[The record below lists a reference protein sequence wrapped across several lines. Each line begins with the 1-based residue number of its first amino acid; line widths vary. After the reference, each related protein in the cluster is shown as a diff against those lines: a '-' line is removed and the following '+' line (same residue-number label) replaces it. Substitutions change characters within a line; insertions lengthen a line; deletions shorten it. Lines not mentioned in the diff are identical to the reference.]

1 MDNKNFTVHDIFNTK
16 SEEQFDIDKIIASN
30 KYTPGEQKVE
40 TEKIRTVEQK
50 NESAPTVKEA
60 EKTLNLTKEDF
71 LHKNKFF
78 EDAKHFVCEKFNQL
92 KTQFINKLKAKKQ
105 KAPKIPLNKKQVILK
120 ATMII
125 AVALV
130 FVLFGA
136 FLLQQYSYVYLS
148 HDDYGYATLSYV
160 YWEEGMWGQNF
171 TTEQLVHYLTQH
183 YNRWGGRVLSF
194 AQSILL
200 LKQGL
205 DVTRGFHALT
215 LCATFL
221 MVFLFA
227 QNGKKTKL
235 MPVSALFCIALIG
248 LIGKEV
254 ALSGF
259 YWYIAAILYT
269 VPVLYIFIGLWLM
282 NIMLLDNRKG
292 VFLTVSKILMI
303 PFATVIMFFA
313 GFSMEQT
320 GIFAVVSAAALL
332 CYSSFKRKNPLTLI
346 YGVPPFISSLIGCH
360 IMLMA
365 KGNLSRKN
373 GSEDY
378 YSLPFSKQI
387 LKSGENIAKTLFC
400 QDNILI
406 LLLIAVVTVACA
418 LLIIK
423 RRKNILSIIWG
434 IIASGLSAFSVSCGA
449 FNYNTGI
456 IATVLWVYLFVFAIT
471 VSVWLLGNKT
481 KQDGFIWVVFL
492 GGLASQGSCLIS
504 PIFHPRCLVMFYFA
518 LFVVAVRLFNNLLAY
533 AEENKNKKTML
544 KAVTVMAMVVI
555 LGSVGTHQMYNGF
568 KENNRVQD
576 YNDRLLKVTGVMY
589 DKYGIETQTLNLMRL
604 KDETYTGSTMPYGR
618 DLIKDW
624 MKIYYKLPKNLTYT
638 DFVYNKY
645 DEELLESYEQE
656 LIKLE
661 ETYLKTQK

>member
-1 MDNKNFTVHDIFNTK
+1 MDKQKFTVQDIFNTK
-16 SEEQFDIDKIIASN
+16 NDEQLDIDEILSLN
-30 KYTPGEQKVE
+30 KHTPK
-40 TEKIRTVEQK
+40 EKRI
-50 NESAPTVKEA
+50 A
-60 EKTLNLTKEDF
+60 EKSFIKADSLSNLNKEDYI
-71 LHKNKFF
+71 KENNEDKENKSSLL
-78 EDAKHFVCEKFNQL
+78 DKLKQL
-92 KTQFINKLKAKKQ
+92 KLSLFKKRENKKQ
-105 KAPKIPLNKKQVILK
+105 KNNETPTNKKQLALK
-120 ATMII
+120 VTMIV
-125 AVALV
+125 AAALV

-171 TTEQLVHYLTQH
+171 TTEQLVHYLTEH

-200 LKQGL
+200 MREGL

-235 MPVSALFCIALIG
+235 LPVSALFAVALFG
-248 LIGKEV
+248 FVGREV

-282 NIMLLDNRKG
+282 YIMLLDDRKG
-292 VFLTVSKILMI
+292 VLLTISKILMI

-320 GIFAVVSAAALL
+320 GIFAVVSAGALL

-346 YGVPPFISSLIGCH
+346 YGVPPFLSSLIGCH

-373 GSEDY
+373 GSESY
-378 YSLPFSKQI
+378 YLMPFTKQI
-387 LKSGENIAKTLFC
+387 LQSGENIVRTLFC
-400 QDNILI
+400 KDNILI
-406 LLLIAVVTVACA
+406 LLLITAVTVYCSF
-418 LLIIK
+418 LIIK
-423 RRKNILSIIWG
+423 RRKNILSILWG
-434 IIASGLSAFSVSCGA
+434 IIASGLSIFSLVCGIGN
-449 FNYNTGI
+449 FNQGT
-456 IATVLWVYLFVFAIT
+456 IALILWVNLFAFAIT
-471 VSVWLLGNKT
+471 VTLWLLGNKT
-481 KQDGFIWVVFL
+481 KQDGLIWVIFL
-492 GGLASQGSCLIS
+492 GGLASQASCLIS
-504 PIFHPRCLVMFYFA
+504 PLFHQRCLVMFYFA
-518 LFVVAVRLFNNLLAY
+518 LFVVAVRLFNNILAK
-533 AEENKNKKTML
+533 AEENNKIAIL
-544 KAVTVMAMVVI
+544 KEVTVVVTVVV
-555 LGSVGTHQMYNGF
+555 LGGVGAGRIYNGF

-576 YNDRLLKVTGVMY
+576 YNNRLLTVTGIMY
-589 DKYGIETQTLNLMRL
+589 DEHGIVTETLPLMRL
-604 KDETYTGSTMPYGR
+604 KDETYTGSTMPYDR

-624 MKIYYKLPKNLTYT
+624 MKIYYRLPQNLTYD
-638 DFVYNKY
+638 DFVYNSY
-645 DEELLESYEQE
+645 DEELLQTFEQK
-656 LIKLE
+656 LLKLE